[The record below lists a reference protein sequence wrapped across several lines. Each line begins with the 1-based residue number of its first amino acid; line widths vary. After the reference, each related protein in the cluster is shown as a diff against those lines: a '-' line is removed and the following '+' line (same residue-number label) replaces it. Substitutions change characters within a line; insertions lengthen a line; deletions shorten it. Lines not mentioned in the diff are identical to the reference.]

1 MKRTFITIVLGL
13 AVMLSLPVANT
24 SAEQVIESRIG
35 TEYHNIRIVQIVD
48 GLEHPWAID
57 FLPDGRFIV
66 TERPG
71 RLNIIENGQKTQ
83 ITNLPEI
90 VNISQGGLLDVAI
103 HPDYEQNGWIYISYS
118 SGSSDET
125 ATTVSRGRIK
135 GNRFVDVEQ
144 IFIQN
149 RHSSPGRHYGSRL
162 AFTEDNKLLISIG
175 DRGVE
180 PERAQDLNDHAGS
193 ILRVNDDGSIPLDN
207 PFVDDPN
214 ALDEIYSYGN
224 RNIQGLA
231 VHPETGQIWASEHGP
246 RGGDQLNLIL
256 PGANYGWPDVTTGQ
270 EYGTEQPFG
279 QARSAPSVEDPV
291 VDWHI
296 TIAPSGLAIVK
307 GEHFPNW
314 RGNFL
319 AGGLASQQIR
329 RIVMR
334 NNTAVHQE
342 ELLREVLGRIRDV
355 RVADDGYIYV
365 INDHSEAGLFR
376 IEPAD

>member
-224 RNIQGLA
+224 RNIQGLT

>member
-24 SAEQVIESRIG
+24 AAEQVIESRIG